1 MFVRENYYLIWR
13 NLGKQRLCTDTGTF
27 EGRCPSCP
35 GAASGARC
43 GPWAAQGR
51 EDHRAQLPGVQGAN
65 IDARARQLRAGAWM
79 PPEITDAS
87 CAAMGGPVP
96 PWRSPGARCGP

>member
-1 MFVRENYYLIWR
+1 MPFPLLPEI
-13 NLGKQRLCTDTGTF
+13 T
-27 EGRCPSCP
+27 

-51 EDHRAQLPGVQGAN
+51 EDHRGQLRGVQGAN

-79 PPEITDAS
+79 LPEITDGS

-96 PWRSPGARCGP
+96 PLEITGAASGSAGGP